1 MLKTALAGMTAV
13 PQWFVW
19 RLTWVAAERK
29 YHKVPIWPDRRLDPK
44 TGLLAGM
51 DAQVPEAWRT
61 YDQAVM
67 DLALHQASFDG
78 AKYALG
84 FMFTKDC
91 GYWFFDIDECVSDDQ
106 SQWTPFAVEQYHRFA
121 GAFCEYSSSGRG
133 LHFFGRGQVPDD
145 HRTRPTQEWLAANPG
160 NATEFYS
167 GKRGAC
173 LGLTGQAWGNADTD
187 HTAAVQHLCA
197 TIFHREALDPNAHTG
212 SGPRADW
219 NGPTDDGELIRRAMA
234 SRGGRS
240 ALTGSAS
247 FADLWT
253 RNVAAL
259 AKTYTDKGT
268 KGAPYGESEADA
280 ALIAQLAFW
289 TGCDAARIER
299 LMLQSALVRPKWY
312 ERRGNETWLQLSIRE
327 MLPRQVNVLQDA
339 PVAQVLQVAT
349 TIQASTTRAEYLQL
363 INEAV
368 DDAQMRNEVI
378 PTIAH
383 DASIDNLDRDFL
395 ASAIRTRFKEW
406 LFPVSIS
413 DCREMVRVR
422 RVEGDDTIMVPDW
435 ANQHVYV
442 LATDAFFDLKSA
454 SLLSRV
460 GFNAQYNRMMPQRP
474 NGDREDAAKW
484 CLERWNVATVTD
496 SMYMPGEQPVFQQ
509 EARWMANTY
518 STTNLPEVAQQYTQA
533 GLDGINAFLRHV
545 QAFCGN
551 RHAVY
556 VNFVDWLAWCVQ
568 NPGKKV
574 RYAPLLKGCQ
584 GDGKSMLVSALR
596 AAMGD
601 TNVGSVGPALLCA
614 DFNDWAEGTC
624 VTGFEEIM
632 ITGRKRYSVA
642 NNLKEPISNDR
653 LTVNRKGRPGK
664 AIVNVTNY
672 MAFTN
677 FVDAVPLEDSDRRW
691 WVIFSPYSSVAS
703 LRAALG
709 MTAEQLVAHF
719 ALIFDSMDNQR
730 GEWRKFLT
738 EYVVSD
744 AFRPNAGAPH
754 TEEKTEMR
762 SSGEDAV
769 EAVARQIIESGAY
782 GVHQSVLSSSA
793 LTSAMKT
800 ICVQDGIDLPK
811 TSAVNHM
818 LSRMGFSQMNEVV
831 KWEGRTHRIWWK
843 RGDIGAASKDGVR
856 MLLDMSKAQA
866 ALKML
871 NQ

>member
-1 MLKTALAGMTAV
+1 MLRTALAGMTAV

-19 RLTWVAAERK
+19 RLTWVPAERK
-29 YHKVPIWPDRRLDPK
+29 YHKVPIWPDRRLDPN
-44 TGLLAGM
+44 TGQIAGM
-51 DAQVPEAWRT
+51 DAQQPYAWRT
-61 YDQAVM
+61 FDQAVM
-67 DLALHQASFDG
+67 DLALHQAAFDG
-78 AKYALG
+78 AMYALG
-84 FMFTKDC
+84 FMFTRDC
-91 GYWFFDIDECVSDDQ
+91 GYWFFDIDECVSEDKTAW
-106 SQWTPFAVEQYHRFA
+106 SAFAVKCYNELP

-133 LHFFGRGQVPDD
+133 LHFFGRGQVPEE
-145 HRTRPTQEWLAANPG
+145 HRTRPTREWLAANPG
-160 NATEFYS
+160 NNIEFYS
-167 GKRGAC
+167 GARGAC

-187 HTAAVQHLCA
+187 HTSFVQRLV
-197 TIFHREALDPNAHTG
+197 TDIFPREALAPGAQLGD
-212 SGPRADW
+212 GPRADW
-219 NGPTDDGELIRRAMA
+219 RGPTDDGELIRRAMQ

-240 ALTGSAS
+240 ALTGSAA

-253 RNVAAL
+253 RNVQVLAA
-259 AKTYTDKGT
+259 TYTGKGT
-268 KGAPYGESEADA
+268 KGALYGESEADA

-339 PVAQVLQVAT
+339 PVEQVLQVAT
-349 TIQASTTRAEYLQL
+349 SVQASTTRAQYLQM
-363 INEAV
+363 INEAI

-422 RVEGDDTIMVPDW
+422 KVEGDEALMVPEW

-442 LATDAFFDLKSA
+442 LASDAFFDLKSA
-454 SLLSRV
+454 SMLSRT

-474 NGDREDAAKW
+474 NLDREDAAKW
-484 CLERWNVATVTD
+484 CLERWNVATVAD
-496 SMYMPGEQPVFQQ
+496 CMYMPGEQPVFQQ
-509 EARWMANTY
+509 EARWLANTY
-518 STTNLPEVAQQYTQA
+518 SPTNLPEVAQHYTQA

-551 RHAVY
+551 RQDVY
-556 VNFVDWLAWCVQ
+556 VNFVDFMAWCVQ

-584 GDGKSMLVSALR
+584 GDGKSMIVSAIR

-653 LTVNRKGRPGK
+653 LTVNRKGHPGK
-664 AIVNVTNY
+664 AIINVTNY
-672 MAFTN
+672 LAFTN

-691 WVIFSPYSSVAS
+691 WVIFSPYASLAS

-709 MTAEQLVAHF
+709 FNDEQLMQHY
-719 ALIFDSMDNQR
+719 ALIFDSMSNQR

-738 EYVVSD
+738 EYQVSA

-754 TEEKTEMR
+754 TAEKAEMR
-762 SSGEDAV
+762 SSGEDAA
-769 EAVARQIIESGAY
+769 EAVARQILETGAV
-782 GVHQSVLSSSA
+782 GVTSTLLSSSA

-800 ICVQDGIDLPK
+800 ICVQDGIEIPK
-811 TSAVNHM
+811 TSSVNHM
-818 LSRMGFSQMNEVV
+818 LSRMGFSQMEGTI
-831 KWEGRTHRIWWK
+831 KWDGKNHRVWWK
-843 RGDIGAASKDGVR
+843 RGELGAISNEGIR
-856 MLLDMSKAQA
+856 MLLDMSKMEAAQRILRA
-866 ALKML
+866 
-871 NQ
+871 

>member
-1 MLKTALAGMTAV
+1 MTAA

-29 YHKVPIWPDRRLDPK
+29 YHKVPIWPDRRLDPE
-44 TGLLAGM
+44 TGRIAGM

-67 DLALHQASFDG
+67 DLALHQAAFDG

-84 FMFTKDC
+84 FMFTEGC
-91 GYWFFDIDECVSDDQ
+91 GYWFLDGDECVSEDQ
-106 SQWTPFAVEQYHRFA
+106 TTWTAQAVKFYNELP

-133 LHFFGRGQVPDD
+133 LHFFGRGQVPEE
-145 HRTRPTQEWLAANPG
+145 HRTRPTREWLAANPG
-160 NATEFYS
+160 NKWEFYS

-187 HTAAVQHLCA
+187 HTLAVQRMVLDIFPRDALAPGTHLG
-197 TIFHREALDPNAHTG
+197 D
-212 SGPRADW
+212 GPRADW

-253 RNVAAL
+253 RNVAVL
-259 AKTYTDKGT
+259 AKTYTDTGT

-299 LMLQSALVRPKWY
+299 LMLQSSLVRPKWY

-327 MLPRQVNVLQDA
+327 MLPRQSNVLQDA
-339 PVAQVLQVAT
+339 PVQQVLQVAT
-349 TIQASTTRAEYLQL
+349 TIQASTTRAQYLQL
-363 INEAV
+363 INEAE

-378 PTIAH
+378 PAIAH
-383 DASIDNLDRDFL
+383 DASIETLDRDFL

-422 RVEGDDTIMVPDW
+422 KVEADDAPMVPEW

-442 LATDAFFDLKSA
+442 LAADAFFDLKSA
-454 SLLSRV
+454 SMLSRV

-496 SMYMPGEQPVFQQ
+496 SMYMPGEQPVFRQ
-509 EARWMANTY
+509 EARWLANTY
-518 STTNLPEVAQQYTQA
+518 SPTNLPEVAQHYTQP
-533 GLDGINAFLRHV
+533 GLDGINAFLRHI

-551 RHAVY
+551 RPEVY
-556 VNFVDWLAWCVQ
+556 TNFIDFLAWCVQ
-568 NPGKKV
+568 NPGRKV

-601 TNVGSVGPALLCA
+601 TNVGSIGPALLCA

-653 LTVNRKGRPGK
+653 LSINRKGTTFARN
-664 AIVNVTNY
+664 IVNVTNY
-672 MAFTN
+672 LAFTN

-691 WVIFSPYSSVAS
+691 WVIFSPYSSIQS
-703 LRAALG
+703 LRSALG
-709 MTAEQLVAHF
+709 MSAEQLVAHF
-719 ALIFDSMDNQR
+719 DLIFASMNAQR

-738 EYVVSD
+738 EYQVSE

-754 TEEKTEMR
+754 TAEKIEMR
-762 SSGEDAV
+762 SSGEDAA
-769 EAVARQIIESGAY
+769 EAVARQIIEGGAV
-782 GVHQSVLSSSA
+782 GVHPSVLSSSA
-793 LTSAMKT
+793 LTAAMKT
-800 ICVQDGIDLPK
+800 VCVQDGIEIPK
-811 TSAVNHM
+811 TNTLNHM
-818 LSRMGFSQMNEVV
+818 LSRMGFSQMDTVL
-831 KWEGRTHRIWWK
+831 KWDGKTHRIWWK
-843 RGDIGAASKDGVR
+843 RGELGNASNEGIR
-856 MLLDMSKAQA
+856 MLLDMSKKEQQ
-866 ALKML
+866 LRL
-871 NQ
+871 LGQ